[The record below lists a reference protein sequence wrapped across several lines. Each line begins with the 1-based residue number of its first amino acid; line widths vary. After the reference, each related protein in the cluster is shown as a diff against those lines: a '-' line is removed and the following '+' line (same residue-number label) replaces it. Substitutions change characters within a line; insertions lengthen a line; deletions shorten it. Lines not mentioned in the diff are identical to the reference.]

1 MTWLKV
7 KEVADILKITVRA
20 VQKDIKMNKYEYRH
34 VNGKGRG
41 GVQYEI
47 LLESLP
53 QEAQDR
59 YYNKAKEYKPILH
72 YTSKQRNEADR
83 KAYVVLEYQQSLLSP
98 DEFLEKYNAD
108 NSDFQVSKSQ
118 LFRWQKKLK
127 TTTDVADLV
136 DKRGGHNRGQCS
148 IDDKVWQYF
157 YNLYMTQ
164 QKLSIQRCYEF
175 TQKQFK
181 NLTIPSIKTF
191 ERKVKTIPEYALLA
205 YRKGPTALKDNLP
218 YMERDYTDINSN
230 DVWYSDHHRADVFV
244 RDGKGNIG
252 RPWIT
257 MWSDARSRK
266 IMSCKVRMESPNT
279 DIVKDTLRIGMEG
292 NGIPNELYVD
302 NGKDYKAKDGL
313 NKDYPLSLVNRI
325 GINTIY
331 ATKYHGQAKNI
342 ERFFGT
348 LEDRFGK
355 LFPTYAGRDAKQRP
369 ESLKLIPV
377 DKYPTLEEYTNALM
391 GYLDEYHNTP
401 HSGNGM
407 DNKCPNQ
414 VYYENLKVKRQIQDH
429 EALRMLCGRVVERT
443 VSKNGI
449 NMFDTSYW
457 HDDLIHYFKKKV
469 IVIYDPSNIEEINV
483 FDQDGRAICKAV
495 SKLKTPFRNTTSQ
508 DYKEAKRKQKAVKKL
523 VKELEPTRDLQPW
536 QLIAQDQ
543 ALEKQYAEKS
553 NPTIVDVSTSQMK
566 ENIDILKQSK
576 KSSNLKETDEIDIA
590 SGVLKSYA
598 NKKAQGE

>member
-59 YYNKAKEYKPILH
+59 YYNKSKEYKPIFH

-83 KAYVVLEYQQSLLSP
+83 RAYVVLEYQQSLLSP

-108 NSDFQVSKSQ
+108 NPHFQVSKSQ

-148 IDDKVWQYF
+148 IDDEIWEYF
-157 YNLYMTQ
+157 YSLYMKP
-164 QKLSIQRCYEF
+164 QKLKIQRCYDL
-175 TQKQFK
+175 TKKQYP
-181 NLTIPSIKTF
+181 NLPSVKTF
-191 ERKVKTIPEYALLA
+191 ERKVKTIPEYAIIA
-205 YRKGPTALKDNLP
+205 YRNGPKALNDSLP
-218 YMERDYTDINSN
+218 YMERDYTTINSN
-230 DVWYSDHHRADVFV
+230 DVWYSDHHKADVFV
-244 RDGKGNIG
+244 RDNKGNIG

-257 MWSDARSRK
+257 MWTDARSRK
-266 IMSCKVRMESPNT
+266 VMSCKVRMESPNT
-279 DIVKDTLRIGMEG
+279 DIVKDSLRVGIQE
-292 NGIPNELYVD
+292 NGCPNELYVD

-313 NKDYPLSLVNRI
+313 NKDYPLSLVNRL

-348 LEDRFGK
+348 LEERFGK
-355 LFPTYAGRDAKQRP
+355 LFDTYAGRDAKERP
-369 ESLKLIPV
+369 ESLKLVPV
-377 DKYPTLEEYTNALM
+377 DQYPTLEEYTNHLM
-391 GYLDEYHNTP
+391 EYLIEYHDTP

-407 DNKCPNQ
+407 DNKTPNQ
-414 VYYENLKVKRQIQDH
+414 VYSENLKVKKQIQDH
-429 EALRMLCGRVVERT
+429 DALRLLCGRVVERT
-443 VSKNGI
+443 VLRNGI

-457 HDDLIHYFKKKV
+457 HDDLVYHYKEKV
-469 IVIYDPSNIEEINV
+469 VVIYDTENIEEINI
-483 FDQDGRAICKAV
+483 FDQDGRAICKAE

-508 DYKEAKRKQKAVKKL
+508 DYKEAKKKQKAVKKL
-523 VKELEPTRDLQPW
+523 VKELEPTRDLQAW

-553 NPTIVDVSTSQMK
+553 NPTIVDVATSQMK